1 MMPAFY
7 RDTGFTRPLKKFDG
21 KTILSA
27 EQVEDIVAYLRTL
40 KE

>member
-1 MMPAFY
+1 MPAFY
-7 RDTGFTRPLKKFDG
+7 RKDGLHRVLKKFDG

-27 EQVEDIVAYLRTL
+27 QQVEDLLAYLATL